1 MQMASRHMK
10 GCSTSLI
17 IRETKVRITT
27 RYYHTLLRTVIIE
40 KSTHSKCWRGCGEK
54 NSPTLLVIM

>member
-1 MQMASRHMK
+1 MQMASRYMK

-17 IRETKVRITT
+17 IRETKVRITM

-40 KSTHSKCWRGCGEK
+40 KSTHRKCWRGCREK